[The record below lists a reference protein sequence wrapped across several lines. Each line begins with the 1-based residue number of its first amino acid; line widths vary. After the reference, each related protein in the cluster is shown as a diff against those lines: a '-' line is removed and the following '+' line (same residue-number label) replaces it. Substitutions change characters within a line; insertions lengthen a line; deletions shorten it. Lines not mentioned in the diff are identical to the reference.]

1 MAFIGF
7 AFPER
12 KHSESKQRRIE
23 WKNRMQL
30 QTRATA
36 NFIIKVDID
45 IIKVYIQTINKSLH
59 QSQVTIKAMQNEMT
73 GRNTF

>member
-36 NFIIKVDID
+36 NFIIKV
-45 IIKVYIQTINKSLH
+45 YIQTINKILH